1 MRYSPM
7 QYFPSHHINYTIVEA
22 KYPKY
27 HPDMSLVY
35 DNENNTINY
44 WNLGGFH
51 LEENEIIIYYR
62 FFTPPF

>member
-7 QYFPSHHINYTIVEA
+7 QDFPSHHINYIIVKA
-22 KYPKY
+22 KC

-35 DNENNTINY
+35 NSENSTISDG
-44 WNLGGFH
+44 NLGGFH
-51 LEENEIIIYYR
+51 LEENEIILYYL

>member
-1 MRYSPM
+1 M

-22 KYPKY
+22 KY

-35 DNENNTINY
+35 ENENSTIYN

-51 LEENEIIIYYR
+51 LEENEIII
-62 FFTPPF
+62 